1 MKWKENLKGSNI
13 IKAGDK
19 MKKPLIVLTGPTASG
34 KTSLAVALAK
44 KIGGEIISGDSMQ
57 VYKHMDIG
65 TAKVTE
71 DEKEGVPHYM
81 INELDPGEECSVA
94 LFQQKVKQYMNKIYE
109 KGNIPIIV
117 GGTGFYIRAIT
128 HNIEFQ
134 EATTKDTTIRDTLMK
149 QAHEEGPDALY
160 NQLRQVDPISAN
172 KIHKNNIQR
181 VVRALEYYQQTGE
194 PISTHN
200 EKEKIRQT
208 PYNLVFFALSMDR
221 GLLYSRIDERV
232 DLMIEK
238 GLVDEVKSLLDQGYS
253 KNLPSMKGIGYKE
266 FYPYLEN
273 QEDLYSCIDT
283 LKQNTRHYAK
293 RQLTWLRHQ
302 VEPVWIDVDQYNF
315 NKEAIL
321 KILLKE
327 VEQLNLIR

>member
-1 MKWKENLKGSNI
+1 MRWKESLKGSNI
-13 IKAGDK
+13 IKRGEK

-71 DEKEGVPHYM
+71 DEKEGIPHYM
-81 INELDPGEECSVA
+81 INELDPDEECSVA
-94 LFQQKVKQYMNKIYE
+94 FFQQKVKQYMNKIYE

-134 EATTKDTTIRDTLMK
+134 ETTKDTSIRDSLMK
-149 QAHEEGPDALY
+149 LAHAEGPDALY
-160 NQLRQVDPISAN
+160 DQLRQVDPLSAN
-172 KIHKNNIQR
+172 NIHKNNIQR

-200 EKEKIRQT
+200 EKEKTRQT
-208 PYNLVFFALSMDR
+208 PYNLVFFALNMDR
-221 GLLYSRIDERV
+221 ELLYSRINERV

-238 GLVDEVKSLLDQGYS
+238 GLVDEVKSLLNQGYS

-273 QEDLYSCIDT
+273 KEDLCSCIST

-302 VEPVWIDVDQYNF
+302 VEPVWIDVDQHGF
-315 NKEAIL
+315 DKEIIL
-321 KILLKE
+321 KILLKQ
-327 VEQLNLIR
+327 VERSDLII